1 MSRVSDAAMLRS
13 LMDENGV
20 SQADV
25 FRSTDISNRVVSLV
39 LNGTRDLAREH
50 IAALLTYFE
59 VDPSASAGRA

>member
-50 IAALLTYFE
+50 IAALSTYFE